1 MRACHTLVP
10 NWESV
15 SYIYVNTHIYIYILV
30 KSSGNTV
37 INILYVLYMNKTC
50 ILYEQNTQG
59 TQSIL
64 NFVLGLKFDFQ
75 KRLMGGGG
83 GSARDTPSSTLQ
95 HTSEYVSIRQN
106 TSEEVEAQEK

>member
-1 MRACHTLVP
+1 M
-10 NWESV
+10 
-15 SYIYVNTHIYIYILV
+15 

-83 GSARDTPSSTLQ
+83 GSARDAPSSTLQ
-95 HTSEYVSIRQN
+95 HTSAYVSIRQH
-106 TSEEVEAQEK
+106 TPAYVGGGGSAREVARWSETPKNKSVCV